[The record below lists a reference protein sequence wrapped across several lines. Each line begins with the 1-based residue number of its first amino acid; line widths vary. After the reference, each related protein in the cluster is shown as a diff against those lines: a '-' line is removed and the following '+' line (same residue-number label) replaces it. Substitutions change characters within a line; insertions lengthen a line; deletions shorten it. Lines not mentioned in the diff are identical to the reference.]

1 MVAFNMLFKGLVEF
15 KAINLMMIMA
25 KAAKKNPEKGICK
38 LCKIPP
44 KPDSL
49 NAQSAVSLLIF
60 LRLAEAL
67 EISRTFYFV

>member
-1 MVAFNMLFKGLVEF
+1 VAFNILCKGFTAL
-15 KAINLMMIMA
+15 KAINLIIIIA
-25 KAAKKNPEKGICK
+25 KAAKKKPEKGICK

-60 LRLAEAL
+60 LRLAFAL
-67 EISRTFYFV
+67 EISRMCYFL

>member
-1 MVAFNMLFKGLVEF
+1 MS
-15 KAINLMMIMA
+15 AINLIMIIA

-60 LRLAEAL
+60 LRLADEL
-67 EISRTFYFV
+67 EISRIRYFL